1 MKEFKYIIK
10 DEMGIH
16 ARPAGELV
24 KVAAKYPCEIKIEKD
39 GRSVDAKRIMGIMSF
54 GVKCGM
60 EVVITCEGDQEE
72 EAAVE
77 LQAFLE
83 ENL

>member
-1 MKEFKYIIK
+1 MKEFKYVIK

-24 KVAAKYPCEIKIEKD
+24 KAAAAFPCDVKIEKD
-39 GRSVDAKRIMGIMSF
+39 GRAVDAKRIMGVMSL

-60 EVVITCEGDQEE
+60 EITLRAEGEQEDAAI
-72 EAAVE
+72 EA
-77 LQAFLE
+77 LSKFLE